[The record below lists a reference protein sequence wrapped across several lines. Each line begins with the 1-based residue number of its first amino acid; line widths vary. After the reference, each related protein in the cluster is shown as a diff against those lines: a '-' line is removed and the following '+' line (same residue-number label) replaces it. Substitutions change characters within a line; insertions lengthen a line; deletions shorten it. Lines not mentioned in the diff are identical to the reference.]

1 MKWSAL
7 QASDAICV
15 HEMLMLVNVC
25 VCVCVCVCVWNF
37 LAQVSLVLHVR
48 FLCAFS
54 WFCIGA
60 SRLGIDVL
68 AMQWPMRPRMTAHPR
83 MGGIQALSLRSWREI
98 PSMCQ

>member
-7 QASDAICV
+7 QASDTICV
-15 HEMLMLVNVC
+15 QEMLMLVNLC
-25 VCVCVCVCVWNF
+25 VCVCVEF
-37 LAQVSLVLHVR
+37 SGSAVSGPACAR
-48 FLCAFS
+48 FLCTFS

-83 MGGIQALSLRSWREI
+83 MGGIQALSLRSWREM

>member
-7 QASDAICV
+7 QASDTICV
-15 HEMLMLVNVC
+15 QEMLMLVN
-25 VCVCVCVCVWNF
+25 VCVCVWNF

-48 FLCAFS
+48 FLCTFS

-68 AMQWPMRPRMTAHPR
+68 AMRWPMRPRMTAHPR
-83 MGGIQALSLRSWREI
+83 MSGIQALPLLSWREM